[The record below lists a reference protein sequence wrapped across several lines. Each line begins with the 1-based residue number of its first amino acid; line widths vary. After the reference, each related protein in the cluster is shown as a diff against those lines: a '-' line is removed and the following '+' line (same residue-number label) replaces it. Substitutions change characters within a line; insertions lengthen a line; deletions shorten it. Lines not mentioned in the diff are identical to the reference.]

1 MTTEAMF
8 TSPKAFSEFQTR
20 FAEAIM
26 DAADEIA
33 KRTEQTARETA
44 TTWANAMHAQT
55 ERSIDAMSVA
65 AKLRARSYS
74 LCREA
79 IGAGAAPS
87 VAAK

>member
-1 MTTEAMF
+1 MTTEMF
-8 TSPKAFSEFQTR
+8 TSPKAFVEFQTR

-26 DAADEIA
+26 DAADEIT
-33 KRTEQTARETA
+33 KRAEQSARETA
-44 TTWANAMHAQT
+44 STWANAMHAQA

-87 VAAK
+87 VATK